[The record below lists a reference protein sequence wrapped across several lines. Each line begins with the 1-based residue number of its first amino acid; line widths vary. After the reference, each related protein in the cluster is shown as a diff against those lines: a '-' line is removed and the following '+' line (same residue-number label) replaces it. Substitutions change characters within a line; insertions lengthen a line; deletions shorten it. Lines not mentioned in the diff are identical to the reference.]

1 MAPGLSKLTDWL
13 VNWITCII
21 NAYSLTAESNEPM
34 ASTHTRDRD
43 ITRAAILAA
52 AEQEFAR
59 HGLESARTEEIAER
73 SGVTKGMIYH
83 YFGSK
88 EKLYE
93 AALEQVFAPL
103 LISFQ
108 QFAAPETPPT
118 EALQGIVRR
127 ILELTARKPGVPAM
141 LFFEIIQN
149 RGAYYD
155 KIGFPSLYHVLASIL
170 ERGCE
175 QKIFRPLD
183 AWHAA
188 INIVGACCFYYCAAQ
203 RLQSVWP
210 GAVKP
215 LNPEMVE
222 QHQKEALSLVMAGV
236 QA

>member
-1 MAPGLSKLTDWL
+1 M
-13 VNWITCII
+13 
-21 NAYSLTAESNEPM
+21 M
-34 ASTHTRDRD
+34 ASPTSGPPRTATHIRDREM
-43 ITRAAILAA
+43 TRAAILAA

-108 QFAAPETPPT
+108 QFAAPETAPA
-118 EALQGIVRR
+118 EALEGIVRR
-127 ILELTARKPGVPAM
+127 ILEVTARKPGVPAM

-149 RGAYYD
+149 RNAYYE
-155 KIGFPSLYHVLASIL
+155 KIGFPSLYHVLAAIL

-175 QKIFRPLD
+175 QSIFKPLD
-183 AWHAA
+183 AWHTA

-210 GAVKP
+210 GNLRP
-215 LNPEMVE
+215 LSSEMIA
-222 QHQKEALSLVMAGV
+222 QHQEEALTLVMSGV
-236 QA
+236 RA